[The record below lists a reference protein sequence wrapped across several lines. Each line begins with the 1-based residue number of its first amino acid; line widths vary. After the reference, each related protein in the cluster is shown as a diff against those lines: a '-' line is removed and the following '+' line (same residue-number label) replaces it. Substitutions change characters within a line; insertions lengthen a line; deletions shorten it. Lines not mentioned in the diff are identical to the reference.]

1 MINKK
6 GYTLAEVLVCIAI
19 VGIIAALIVPSLVN
33 KTNKSTLG
41 ATLAR
46 TVELT
51 QTGMTNIIQEANRN
65 SEDGNSVVGLSAIQK
80 KDIGLE
86 GDDSD
91 DYIMDDDNYGSLLR
105 SYFDTEDFDDYTTAN
120 IKDYTGA
127 NPNNAILS
135 DLNAFRFKKLN
146 SAVIFQKAQNLDN
159 ADKDTIIARVIID
172 ANGIA
177 APNRFGED
185 VFLFGLTNSGVLIP
199 AGSKQYYDFD
209 DNVAEDACADEV
221 GDGLACAARVMAD
234 KWEIKY

>member
-1 MINKK
+1 MFNKK
-6 GYTLAEVLVCIAI
+6 GYTLAEVLICIAI
-19 VGIIAALIVPSLVN
+19 VGVVAALTLPKLVN

-65 SEDGNSVVGLSAIQK
+65 SEDGNAVVGLSAIQK
-80 KDIGLE
+80 KDIGLDGE
-86 GDDSD
+86 

-105 SYFDTEDFDDYTTAN
+105 GFFDIDDFEGYATAN

-127 NPNNAILS
+127 DINEAIS
-135 DLNAFRFKKLN
+135 ADLNAFRFKKLN

-159 ADKDTIIARVIID
+159 ADRDTIVARVIID
-172 ANGIA
+172 ANGVA

-185 VFLFGLTNSGVLIP
+185 VFLFGLTNNGTLIP
-199 AGSKQYYDFD
+199 AGSKQYNDFD
-209 DNVAEDACADEV
+209 DNVAVDACADTA

-234 KWEIKY
+234 KWELKY

>member
-1 MINKK
+1 MFNKK
-6 GYTLAEVLVCIAI
+6 GYTLAEVLICIAI
-19 VGIIAALIVPSLVN
+19 VGVVAALTLPKLVN

-65 SEDGNSVVGLSAIQK
+65 SEDGNAVVGLSAIQK
-80 KDIGLE
+80 KDIGLDGE
-86 GDDSD
+86 

-105 SYFDTEDFDDYTTAN
+105 GFFDSEDFDDYTIVN

-127 NPNNAILS
+127 DINEAIS
-135 DLNAFRFKKLN
+135 ADLNAFRFKKLN

-159 ADKDTIIARVIID
+159 ADRDTIVARVIID
-172 ANGIA
+172 ANGVA

-185 VFLFGLTNSGVLIP
+185 VFLFGLTNNGTLIP
-199 AGSKQYYDFD
+199 AGSKQYNDFD
-209 DNVAEDACADEV
+209 DNVAVDACADTA

>member
-1 MINKK
+1 MFNKK
-6 GYTLAEVLVCIAI
+6 GYTLAEVLICIAI
-19 VGIIAALIVPSLVN
+19 VGVVAALTLPQLVN

-65 SEDGNSVVGLSAIQK
+65 SEDGNAVVGLSAIQK

-86 GDDSD
+86 GDDGNA
-91 DYIMDDDNYGSLLR
+91 YIMDDDNYGSLLR
-105 SYFDTEDFDDYTTAN
+105 GYFDIDEFEGYAPAN

-127 NPNNAILS
+127 DINEAIS
-135 DLNAFRFKKLN
+135 ADLNAFRFKKLN

-159 ADKDTIIARVIID
+159 ADRDTIVARVIID
-172 ANGIA
+172 ANGVA

-185 VFLFGLTNSGVLIP
+185 VFLFGLTNSGTLIP
-199 AGSKQYYDFD
+199 AGSRQYFDFD
-209 DNVAEDACADEV
+209 NNVAVDACADAV
-221 GDGLACAARVMAD
+221 GNGLACAARVMAD

>member
-1 MINKK
+1 MFNKK
-6 GYTLAEVLVCIAI
+6 GYTLAEVLICIAI
-19 VGIIAALIVPSLVN
+19 VGVVAALTLPKLVN

-65 SEDGNSVVGLSAIQK
+65 SEDGNAVVGLSAIQK
-80 KDIGLE
+80 KDIGLDGE
-86 GDDSD
+86 

-105 SYFDTEDFDDYTTAN
+105 GFFDSEDFDDYATAN

-127 NPNNAILS
+127 DINEAIS
-135 DLNAFRFKKLN
+135 ADLNAFKFKKLN

-159 ADKDTIIARVIID
+159 ADRDTIIARVIID
-172 ANGIA
+172 ANGVG
-177 APNRFGED
+177 APNSFGED
-185 VFLFGLTNSGVLIP
+185 VFLFGLTNNGTLIP
-199 AGSKQYYDFD
+199 AGSKQYNDFD
-209 DNVAEDACADEV
+209 DNVAVDACADTA

>member
-1 MINKK
+1 MFNKK
-6 GYTLAEVLVCIAI
+6 GYTLAEVLICIAI
-19 VGIIAALIVPSLVN
+19 VGVVAALTLPKLVN

-65 SEDGNSVVGLSAIQK
+65 SEDGNAVVGLSAIQK
-80 KDIGLE
+80 KDIGLDGE
-86 GDDSD
+86 

-105 SYFDTEDFDDYTTAN
+105 GFFDSEDFDDYATAN

-127 NPNNAILS
+127 DINEAIS
-135 DLNAFRFKKLN
+135 ADLNVFRFKKLN

-159 ADKDTIIARVIID
+159 ADRDTIVARVIID
-172 ANGIA
+172 ANGVA

-185 VFLFGLTNSGVLIP
+185 VFLFGLTNNGTLIP
-199 AGSKQYYDFD
+199 AGSKQYNDFD
-209 DNVAEDACADEV
+209 DNVAVDACADTA

>member
-1 MINKK
+1 MFNKK
-6 GYTLAEVLVCIAI
+6 GYTLAEVLICIAI
-19 VGIIAALIVPSLVN
+19 VGVVAALTLPKLVN

-51 QTGMTNIIQEANRN
+51 QTGMTNVIQEANRN
-65 SEDGNSVVGLSAIQK
+65 SEDGNAVVGLSAIQK
-80 KDIGLE
+80 KDIGLDGE
-86 GDDSD
+86 

-105 SYFDTEDFDDYTTAN
+105 GFFDSEDFDDYTIVN

-127 NPNNAILS
+127 DINEAIS
-135 DLNAFRFKKLN
+135 ADLNAFRFKKLN

-159 ADKDTIIARVIID
+159 ADRDTIVARVIID
-172 ANGIA
+172 ANGVA

-185 VFLFGLTNSGVLIP
+185 VFLFGLTNNGTLIP
-199 AGSKQYYDFD
+199 AGSKQYNDFD
-209 DNVAEDACADEV
+209 DNVAVDACADTA

>member
-19 VGIIAALIVPSLVN
+19 VGIIAALTVPSLVN

-80 KDIGLE
+80 EDIGLD
-86 GDDSD
+86 GD

-105 SYFDTEDFDDYTTAN
+105 GYFDTDDFDDYATAN
-120 IKDYTGA
+120 IKDYSGA
-127 NPNNAILS
+127 NPNNAILE

-146 SAVIFQKAQNLDN
+146 SALILQKAQNLDN

-172 ANGIA
+172 ANGVA

-199 AGSKQYYDFD
+199 AGSKQYHDFD
-209 DNVAEDACADEV
+209 NNVAENACADAV
-221 GDGLACAARVMAD
+221 GNGLACAARVMAD

>member
-1 MINKK
+1 MFNKK
-6 GYTLAEVLVCIAI
+6 GYTLAEVLICIAI
-19 VGIIAALIVPSLVN
+19 VGVVAALTLPKLVN

-65 SEDGNSVVGLSAIQK
+65 SEDGNAVVGLSAIQK
-80 KDIGLE
+80 KDIGLDGE
-86 GDDSD
+86 

-105 SYFDTEDFDDYTTAN
+105 GFFDSEDFDDYTIVN

-127 NPNNAILS
+127 DINEVISA

-159 ADKDTIIARVIID
+159 ADRDTIVARVIID
-172 ANGIA
+172 ANGVA

-185 VFLFGLTNSGVLIP
+185 VFLFGLTNNGTLIP
-199 AGSKQYYDFD
+199 AGSKQYNDFD
-209 DNVAEDACADEV
+209 DNVAVDACADTA

>member
-1 MINKK
+1 MFNKK
-6 GYTLAEVLVCIAI
+6 GYTLAEVLICIAI
-19 VGIIAALIVPSLVN
+19 VGVVAALTLPKLVN

-51 QTGMTNIIQEANRN
+51 QTGMTNVIQEANRN
-65 SEDGNSVVGLSAIQK
+65 SEDGNAVVGLSAIQK
-80 KDIGLE
+80 KDIGLDGE
-86 GDDSD
+86 

-105 SYFDTEDFDDYTTAN
+105 GFFDSEDFDDYTIVN

-127 NPNNAILS
+127 DINEAIS
-135 DLNAFRFKKLN
+135 ADLNVFRFKKLN

-159 ADKDTIIARVIID
+159 ADRDTIVARVIID
-172 ANGIA
+172 ANGVA

-185 VFLFGLTNSGVLIP
+185 VFLFGLTNNGTLIP
-199 AGSKQYYDFD
+199 AGSKQYNDFD
-209 DNVAEDACADEV
+209 DNVAVDACADTA